1 MKNLL
6 IYTFLLLAG
15 QLILTG
21 PAIAQE
27 ITIPEAWAG
36 VWENTVTEM
45 DCETMEIVSVTT
57 SIDTFCAGEAFNLED
72 PDGGLPDFECEGSA
86 NDSSYHL
93 ECSGTMEVFPGCS
106 ITVSFVSDATFNGNT
121 SQGVS
126 INTIS
131 YEGDCFLEDTCVRYE
146 TSSVRL
152 EEDPDCELTPVLSA
166 SWGSLKS
173 IYR

>member
-6 IYTFLLLAG
+6 IYTSLLLAG

-36 VWENTVTEM
+36 VWENTTTEM

-57 SIDTFCAGEAFNLED
+57 SIDTFCAGDILNPDD
-72 PDGGLPDFECEGSA
+72 PDGGLLEFDCEGSA
-86 NDSSYHL
+86 DDTTYHL
-93 ECSGTMEVFPGCS
+93 ECTGTGEIFPGCS
-106 ITVSFVSDATFNGNT
+106 VTFSYVTDGTRSGNT
-121 SQGVS
+121 SEGVS
-126 INTIS
+126 VQTTT
-131 YEGDCFLEDTCVRYE
+131 YEGTCFVEDTCTRYE
-146 TSSVRL
+146 TTSVRL

-173 IYR
+173 NYR